1 MDDIFA
7 TLYNCKTNDYDE
19 LVTALKKGLDIEMKN
34 TKSEGQGKLVKYFEK
49 NKQISFKN
57 KFIKC
62 ARNCAYLSHDY

>member
-49 NKQISFKN
+49 NKKISFKN
-57 KFIKC
+57 KLIKC